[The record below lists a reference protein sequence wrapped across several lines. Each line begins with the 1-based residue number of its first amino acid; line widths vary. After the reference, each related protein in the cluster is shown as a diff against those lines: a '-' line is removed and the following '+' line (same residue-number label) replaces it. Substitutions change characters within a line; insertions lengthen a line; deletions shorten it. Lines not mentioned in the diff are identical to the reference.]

1 MSTPSQVG
9 AEASAALVR
18 TAKAIGKATK
28 DAMKDA
34 ADVAK
39 AELKVTSTIVPGGDA
54 RFSNMRGY
62 NHGGKLAV
70 KSKPYDGGVT
80 IIPRG
85 PWKLAE
91 SGRDPGRRNHPGTRS
106 SQGRKSW
113 TKGQEATF
121 QRLGREV
128 PEHIGD
134 EAERA
139 FGG

>member
-54 RFSNMRGY
+54 RFSC
-62 NHGGKLAV
+62 V
-70 KSKPYDGGVT
+70 VT
-80 IIPRG
+80 TT
-85 PWKLAE
+85 AA
-91 SGRDPGRRNHPGTRS
+91 
-106 SQGRKSW
+106 SW
-113 TKGQEATF
+113 
-121 QRLGREV
+121 R
-128 PEHIGD
+128 
-134 EAERA
+134 
-139 FGG
+139 